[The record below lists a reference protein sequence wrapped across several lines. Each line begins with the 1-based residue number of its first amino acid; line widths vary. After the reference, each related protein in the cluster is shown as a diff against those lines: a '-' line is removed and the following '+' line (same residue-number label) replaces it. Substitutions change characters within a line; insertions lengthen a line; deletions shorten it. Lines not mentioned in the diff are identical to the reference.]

1 MIPLIMFNVF
11 MQVMSV
17 VKEQIIRVLNEK
29 PDTIELFK
37 VSFVCILYSFKALQ
51 SECSFRTLTLIFLI
65 ACPLQ

>member
-1 MIPLIMFNVF
+1 MFF

-37 VSFVCILYSFKALQ
+37 VSFVCIHSRRFNQQCKL
-51 SECSFRTLTLIFLI
+51 RTPTLMFLI
-65 ACPLQ
+65 AYPLQ